1 MTRYD
6 LTGRTVAITGSTGGL
21 GSALAGA
28 LRARGANLALL
39 DLDAVWIAGEHGW
52 ESRSDNCCFAGRELT
67 GRVLLTVADGSV
79 AYRERAFALTA
90 A

>member
-39 DLDAVWIAGEHGW
+39 DLDANLTHDQAHALGMCPLCASMRAIASIFARFWI
-52 ESRSDNCCFAGRELT
+52 R
-67 GRVLLTVADGSV
+67 GSW
-79 AYRERAFALTA
+79 R
-90 A
+90 